1 MANDGL
7 LQISRRI
14 GYGVISALVHQP
26 GLLRWAGA
34 AIRRSPFLEGR
45 LPIVVR
51 GTAARRV
58 FDRAASYSN
67 TSHAPNLVAGEFLIG
82 LESGPQHAGERALAT
97 RLLAHQDACGD
108 SAARAAR
115 SLAAALPPSFD
126 LIEDYLTHVAWA
138 GMRPI
143 FRQAADA
150 LEEAP
155 ASPAAWQAFFRE
167 MRYPGA
173 HLIVGGLATRAVQL
187 RAEVHANALRARVR
201 RHRAALAA
209 AWGIADDPLLERTAV
224 GLLWVGHPATVQAGA
239 LVMQELL
246 QRPEVYDPLHEQAR
260 QLGDGAWAVG
270 GAFRTEVRQHVIEAL
285 RFRPPFPLLLRDVP
299 RDTGYTLDGN
309 RRVATAA
316 GARVTLMSPAAMFD
330 PEGAKGEAVCPFHA
344 ARSHFPSGPYH
355 LVFGYGPRHCIA
367 QDHVVEILT
376 SALTGLLTLQR
387 LTWADRAW
395 RRMRYD
401 GPIISRMRLKVR

>member
-26 GLLRWAGA
+26 ALLRWAGA

-58 FDRAASYSN
+58 FERAASYSN

-82 LESGPQHAGERALAT
+82 LESGPRHAEERELAT
-97 RLLAHQDACGD
+97 GLLADKDGCGD
-108 SAARAAR
+108 SAAEAAR
-115 SLAAALPPSFD
+115 SLTATLPPSFE

-143 FRQAADA
+143 FREAADA

-155 ASPAAWQAFFRE
+155 ATPQAWQAFFRE

-201 RHRAALAA
+201 RHAAALST
-209 AWGIADDPLLERTAV
+209 AWGLPNDALLERTAV
-224 GLLWVGHPATVQAGA
+224 GLMWVGHPATVQAGA

-246 QRPEVYDPLHEQAR
+246 QRPEVYGPLHDQGR
-260 QLGDGAWAVG
+260 QLGA
-270 GAFRTEVRQHVIEAL
+270 GAFRLEVRKHVIEAL

-299 RDTGYTLDGN
+299 RDTAYALDGT

-316 GARVTLMSPAAMFD
+316 GAKVTLVSPAAMFD
-330 PEGAKGEAVCPFHA
+330 PEAGDTQAVCPFHA
-344 ARSHFPSGPYH
+344 GRTSFPSGPYH
-355 LVFGYGPRHCIA
+355 LIFGNGPRHCIA

-376 SALTGLLTLQR
+376 SALTGLLTLER
-387 LTWADRAW
+387 LTWADMAW

>member
-7 LQISRRI
+7 LRRI
-14 GYGVISALVHQP
+14 GYGVVSALVHQP
-26 GLLRWAGA
+26 ALLRWAGA
-34 AIRRSPFLEGR
+34 AIRRSPFLEGT

-58 FDRAASYSN
+58 FTRAASYSN

-82 LESGPQHAGERALAT
+82 LESGPRHEAERELAT
-97 RLLAHQDACGD
+97 RLLAAPDACGD
-108 SAARAAR
+108 SAAQAAR
-115 SLAAALPPSFD
+115 ALATGLPPSFD
-126 LIEDYLTHVAWA
+126 LIDDYLTHVAWA

-143 FRQAADA
+143 FRGAAAD

-155 ASPAAWQAFFRE
+155 ATPQAWQAFFRE

-173 HLIVGGLATRAVQL
+173 HLIVGGLASRAVQL
-187 RAEVHANALRARVR
+187 RAEVHANALRQRVR
-201 RHRAALAA
+201 RHAAALST
-209 AWGIADDPLLERTAV
+209 AWGLPNDTLLERTAV
-224 GLLWVGHPATVQAGA
+224 GLMWVGHPATVQAGA

-246 QRPEVYDPLHEQAR
+246 QRPEVYGPLHDQAR
-260 QLGDGAWAVG
+260 RLDAA
-270 GAFRTEVRQHVIEAL
+270 AFRLEVRKHVIEAL

-299 RDTGYTLDGN
+299 RDTAYALDGD

-316 GARVTLMSPAAMFD
+316 GARVTLMSPATMFD
-330 PEGAKGEAVCPFHA
+330 PEGGDPKAVCPFHA
-344 ARSHFPSGPYH
+344 GRTDFPSGPYH
-355 LVFGYGPRHCIA
+355 LVFGHGSRHCIA

-376 SALTGLLTLQR
+376 SALAGLLALER
-387 LTWADRAW
+387 LTWADFAW